1 MDTRGQAIAHDVVK
15 IGKIG
20 GSYLTEKKEISGY
33 KFKEVQGNPIGQ
45 FTVKTQVVTYV
56 YTKDK
61 INPKIKPDNKDKTRD
76 KETTSTAKHNLPE
89 TGENDKSV
97 LVSIWIG
104 IVFLGVAL
112 ITSVLRFRKLKK
124 NYHK

>member
-1 MDTRGQAIAHDVVK
+1 M
-15 IGKIG
+15 
-20 GSYLTEKKEISGY
+20 
-33 KFKEVQGNPIGQ
+33 
-45 FTVKTQVVTYV
+45 

-104 IVFLGVAL
+104 IVF
-112 ITSVLRFRKLKK
+112 
-124 NYHK
+124 

>member
-1 MDTRGQAIAHDVVK
+1 
-15 IGKIG
+15 
-20 GSYLTEKKEISGY
+20 
-33 KFKEVQGNPIGQ
+33 
-45 FTVKTQVVTYV
+45 V

-124 NYHK
+124 INHK